1 MGGEF
6 ISFSVHHQDISSGIS
21 DVLFI
26 HLVRVSR
33 VMQTKKLTYESSGNV
48 QKDNVSAYQS

>member
-21 DVLFI
+21 NVLFT

-33 VMQTKKLTYESSGNV
+33 VMQTKKLTYESSRNV